1 MFPPRNADP
10 VEFPLLL
17 IFEARAGLRLFE
29 ALDPIRDVINFLLAN
44 DPPRM
49 CVVSLV
55 AYQKPPFGRRAEAP
69 CIFFPEVII

>member
-29 ALDPIRDVINFLLAN
+29 ALDPIRDVINFLGSQTTPEN
-44 DPPRM
+44 
-49 CVVSLV
+49 V
-55 AYQKPPFGRRAEAP
+55 RRFTR
-69 CIFFPEVII
+69 CISKTAFRA

>member
-29 ALDPIRDVINFLLAN
+29 ALDPIRDVLNFLLAN
-44 DPPRM
+44 DPRECASFHSLHIKNRLSGVGPRPLAF
-49 CVVSLV
+49 SS
-55 AYQKPPFGRRAEAP
+55 RR
-69 CIFFPEVII
+69 